1 MASPNTFYNPSDL
14 NVLTRT
20 VLFEKQTSFYR
31 CLTPYD
37 VPNFLWKKKDE
48 ELNNQNLSTEDRC
61 HYISKEIL
69 GPLLKS
75 EDWIVTPLIYNPN
88 NFSPMRKV
96 IFISKKTS
104 FDITAEFAQDLR
116 GWGVPVQESFLK
128 EYICAIWE
136 GRNQNLNFR

>member
-31 CLTPYD
+31 CRIPHD
-37 VPNFLWKKKDE
+37 VPNFLWKKKE
-48 ELNNQNLSTEDRC
+48 KELNQNQNMEDRC
-61 HYISKEIL
+61 NYISKEIL

-75 EDWIVTPLIYNPN
+75 EDWIISPVIYNPN
-88 NFSPMRKV
+88 DFSPMRKV
-96 IFISKKTS
+96 IFISKRTS
-104 FDITAEFAQDLR
+104 FEITSELAQDVI
-116 GWGVPVQESFLK
+116 GWGVPIQENFLK
-128 EYICAIWE
+128 EYICGIWE

>member
-1 MASPNTFYNPSDL
+1 VASPNTFYNPSDS

-31 CLTPYD
+31 CRTPHD
-37 VPNFLWKKKDE
+37 VPNFLWKQKDE
-48 ELNNQNLSTEDRC
+48 EINRQNLNTEDRF
-61 HYISKEIL
+61 HYICKEIL

-75 EDWIVTPLIYNPN
+75 EDFIVTPLIYNPN
-88 NFSPMRKV
+88 DFSPMRRV
-96 IFISKKTS
+96 IFISKNTS
-104 FDITAEFAQDLR
+104 FNITAEFAQDLK

-136 GRNQNLNFR
+136 DRKQNLNFR